1 MSNLSNSSA
10 PKKPKAMKK
19 ILKKPKAIYATIRNK
34 DRSPSPSAR
43 LPAAAAS
50 HQSLASSS
58 TSPVIPPSSN
68 SNSLTIAVPAPSN
81 SISAPTHIS
90 ALVPEIRVVPAPSH
104 LSVSSFEQARAHQS
118 GFASSSSTTPLSNS
132 ELVHPNSPTGAAESS
147 PQLASSSSSNTAIQ
161 STQPHLRSLA
171 VSSPDRATSVEP
183 QEKPIAADVS
193 SNPHSRFSSALG
205 VGWQTFRTALRILKE
220 SADFNPILKSVLG
233 GVFALVEAAELTRSN
248 REQVQMIAKRV
259 KAITD
264 TITQYQ
270 LSPLPAVINGR
281 LDELAAVC
289 EKEAKKLEI
298 KKKHNAAR
306 RFAEGSKDA
315 SDTLDSMRA
324 ITDACDT
331 YLLKAGVNIEFKV
344 EGIYDVVISES
355 QRKLL
360 DKLNPAASARFDVSL
375 EGLQGVRAPVSRG
388 ACTANTRQ
396 EILKELS
403 DWTEDYSAP
412 NIYWLNGMAGTG
424 KTTIAYSLCNLL
436 KDKGMLGA
444 SFFCSRYIEE
454 CTHANRIIPTI
465 VHALATHHPQL
476 ASSIARALEGN
487 CDLTDTVDLQKQ
499 FKALFLDIL
508 QQHKTRLVIVID
520 ALDECSNV
528 RNVRSLLDII
538 FLHSPSLPVKFF
550 ITCRPGSAFT
560 GYHKD
565 QLDRL
570 CSLHD
575 IDEKIVQTD
584 ITTYLRYIQVL
595 AARAKTLFVN
605 DWDVDLP
612 QQRLLLGPLDTLYA
626 KVLEDRHCKLTNKE
640 RHIMFNLMHT
650 IITVRVPLTIQGLA
664 RLLAM
669 KPDHV
674 NAHLRA
680 IQSVIHIS
688 PGENGK
694 VSPFHA
700 SFPDFLTTRERS
712 KRFFC
717 HPSTSHLQ
725 LAKQCFMA
733 IADSWKMHGHVSLQ
747 SSSQLANANSDERLH
762 YACVFWAP
770 HLTSCM
776 VDDEIQHM
784 LDCFLKTQV
793 LHWMEYLQ
801 SCNQIKVAVDSF
813 YKVQQFMTFNQD
825 LLSRVIDA
833 WKFVLES
840 LQLISTHPPEIYRSA
855 LLWLPALSYIRQHY
869 MQTQYSWPRLS
880 GIDRQQW
887 DVFQGILT
895 GHSSD
900 VRSVAFSLDG
910 SQIVSGSYDET
921 VCIWSAATGVQ
932 LQILEGH
939 TDWVKSVAF
948 SPDGSQV
955 VSGSDD
961 KTVRIWNATTGA
973 QLQTLEGHTDWV
985 NSVAFSPDGSQIVSG
1000 SDDKTAHNSW
1010 VNSVAF
1016 SPDGTQIVSG
1026 SHDETVC
1033 IWSAATGAQLQTLEG
1048 HTDEVNCVAFSPD
1061 GSQIVSGSDDK
1072 TVRTWSAASGAQ
1084 LQTLKGHTH
1093 CVNSVAF
1100 SPDCTQIVSGSGD
1113 MTVRIWSAATGAQ
1126 LQTLED
1132 YIDEVNCVAFSLDG
1146 SQIVSGYKDRTVRIW
1161 SATTEVQ
1168 LLGALSCKNWKAT
1181 VARWILTFSLMLLA
1195 QT

>member
-1 MSNLSNSSA
+1 
-10 PKKPKAMKK
+10 
-19 ILKKPKAIYATIRNK
+19 
-34 DRSPSPSAR
+34 
-43 LPAAAAS
+43 
-50 HQSLASSS
+50 
-58 TSPVIPPSSN
+58 
-68 SNSLTIAVPAPSN
+68 
-81 SISAPTHIS
+81 
-90 ALVPEIRVVPAPSH
+90 
-104 LSVSSFEQARAHQS
+104 
-118 GFASSSSTTPLSNS
+118 
-132 ELVHPNSPTGAAESS
+132 
-147 PQLASSSSSNTAIQ
+147 
-161 STQPHLRSLA
+161 
-171 VSSPDRATSVEP
+171 
-183 QEKPIAADVS
+183 
-193 SNPHSRFSSALG
+193 
-205 VGWQTFRTALRILKE
+205 
-220 SADFNPILKSVLG
+220 
-233 GVFALVEAAELTRSN
+233 
-248 REQVQMIAKRV
+248 
-259 KAITD
+259 
-264 TITQYQ
+264 
-270 LSPLPAVINGR
+270 
-281 LDELAAVC
+281 
-289 EKEAKKLEI
+289 
-298 KKKHNAAR
+298 
-306 RFAEGSKDA
+306 
-315 SDTLDSMRA
+315 
-324 ITDACDT
+324 
-331 YLLKAGVNIEFKV
+331 
-344 EGIYDVVISES
+344 
-355 QRKLL
+355 
-360 DKLNPAASARFDVSL
+360 
-375 EGLQGVRAPVSRG
+375 
-388 ACTANTRQ
+388 
-396 EILKELS
+396 
-403 DWTEDYSAP
+403 
-412 NIYWLNGMAGTG
+412 MAGTG
-424 KTTIAYSLCNLL
+424 KTTIAYSLCELL

-584 ITTYLRYIQVL
+584 ITTYLRCELRSEAFHNSNIDSESCQKDIQVL
-595 AARAKTLFVN
+595 AARAKTLFVYASTLCRFVN

-612 QQRLLLGPLDTLYA
+612 QQRLCQLIENVVDDSSVLGPLDTLYA

-712 KRFFC
+712 KRFFR

-770 HLTSCM
+770 HLTSCL
-776 VDDEIQHM
+776 VDEEIQHM

-895 GHSSD
+895 DHSSD

-1000 SDDKTAHNSW
+1000 SDDKT
-1010 VNSVAF
+1010 
-1016 SPDGTQIVSG
+1016 
-1026 SHDETVC
+1026 
-1033 IWSAATGAQLQTLEG
+1033 
-1048 HTDEVNCVAFSPD
+1048 
-1061 GSQIVSGSDDK
+1061 
-1072 TVRTWSAASGAQ
+1072 VRTWSAASGAQ

-1132 YIDEVNCVAFSLDG
+1132 YIDEVNCVAFSPDG

-1161 SATTEVQ
+1161 SATTEGQ
-1168 LLGALSCKNWKAT
+1168 LQTLEGHTDYVVSVAFSPDGSQVVSRSYKNTVCIWSAATGAQLQKLEGYSGKVDSHFFSDALGSDMRVDPKFSL
-1181 VARWILTFSLMLLA
+1181 VEDHWILDHQNNCKWWISPIYQELRIMAVSGSQLCIQYGKYSLMFLDMHPA
-1195 QT
+1195 GPGHC